1 MNQEMK
7 PRFIAYAIDAPIMA
21 DLMSL
26 DVEWGRYAQ
35 EQGTTAHIQAQQLWY
50 HRQQGIQ

>member
-26 DVEWGRYAQ
+26 DVELGRNAQ
-35 EQGTTAHIQAQQLWY
+35 KQGTIAHIQAQQLRY
-50 HRQQGIQ
+50 HPQQDIQ